1 LLYRDLSEDNTDL
14 HQISISVVSLQ
25 NLYVF
30 NGETRGLEVV
40 KHQVQVADQTHSLEE
55 HLLNDL
61 LIIRDLVGLHKKL
74 RWWLL
79 LILLYLSLNLG
90 SSCLLFSEELREFLH
105 CLVKC
110 FEHELTLFVEF
121 SLFGL
126 IS

>member
-1 LLYRDLSEDNTDL
+1 MLHRDLSEDYTDL
-14 HQISISVVSLQ
+14 HQISISVISLQ

-40 KHQVQVADQTHSLEE
+40 KHQVQVADQTHGLEE
-55 HLLNDL
+55 HLLYDL

-74 RWWLL
+74 RWWLV
-79 LILLYLSLNLG
+79 ILLCFGLYLG
-90 SSCLLFSEELREFLH
+90 SSCLLFSEELRELLH

-110 FEHELTLFVEF
+110 FEHQLTLFVELSF
-121 SLFGL
+121 FGL